1 MSDQSL
7 TKARPDARRGLLQS
21 GKRWLPVLALAGAV
35 GAIFAFD
42 LDRILTFEALR
53 ENRHLLMGFVDD
65 RTVLAASLF
74 VLAYA
79 AATAMSL
86 PGGAILSIAGGFLFG
101 AWLGTLYIVVGATVG
116 ATAVFLIARTALGD
130 ALRARAGPWL
140 KSMEAGF
147 QENALSYLLVLRLVP
162 LFPFFVVNLVPAFLG
177 VGLRTYVIGT
187 FVGIVPGAFVFAF
200 TGAGLGSVFDSS
212 ESFSPA
218 AVLTPEVI
226 VALTGLALLSLL
238 PVAYKKIETRRG

>member
-7 TKARPDARRGLLQS
+7 TKAQPVPRRGLLRS
-21 GKRWLPVLALAGAV
+21 GKRWLPVLALVGAV
-35 GAIFAFD
+35 GAIFALD
-42 LDRILTFEALR
+42 LDRFLTFEALR
-53 ENRHLLMGFVDD
+53 ENRHLLMSFVDD
-65 RTVLAASLF
+65 QAVLAASLF
-74 VLAYA
+74 VLVYA

-101 AWLGTLYIVVGATVG
+101 AWLGTAYIVVGATIG
-116 ATAVFLIARTALGD
+116 ATAVFLIAKTALGD

-177 VGLRTYVIGT
+177 VPLRTYVIGT

-212 ESFSPA
+212 ETFSPA

-238 PVAYKKIETRRG
+238 PVAYKKIKARRS